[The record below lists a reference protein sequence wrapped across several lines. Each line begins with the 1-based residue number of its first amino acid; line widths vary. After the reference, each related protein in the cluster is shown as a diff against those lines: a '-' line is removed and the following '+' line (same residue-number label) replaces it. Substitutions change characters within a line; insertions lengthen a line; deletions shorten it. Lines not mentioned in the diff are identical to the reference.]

1 LKNGVDCY
9 ATIADEFALEG
20 MRVFAN
26 PIGNDPKIVSGETG
40 STGLGLLMAAQ
51 GNALLWNT
59 LELNAESR
67 VLLIGSEGDTD
78 PTIYKEVV
86 GKTAQEVLA

>member
-1 LKNGVDCY
+1 
-9 ATIADEFALEG
+9 
-20 MRVFAN
+20 MRVFAS

-51 GNALLWNT
+51 GNVELWQALG
-59 LELNAESR
+59 LNADSR

-78 PTIYKEVV
+78 PTIYQEVV

>member
-1 LKNGVDCY
+1 
-9 ATIADEFALEG
+9 
-20 MRVFAN
+20 
-26 PIGNDPKIVSGETG
+26 
-40 STGLGLLMAAQ
+40 MAAQ

-67 VLLIGSEGDTD
+67 ILLIGSEGDTD

>member
-1 LKNGVDCY
+1 
-9 ATIADEFALEG
+9 
-20 MRVFAN
+20 M
-26 PIGNDPKIVSGETG
+26 
-40 STGLGLLMAAQ
+40 MAAQ

-59 LELNAESR
+59 LGLNADSR

-78 PTIYKEVV
+78 PTIYQEVV

>member
-1 LKNGVDCY
+1 
-9 ATIADEFALEG
+9 
-20 MRVFAN
+20 
-26 PIGNDPKIVSGETG
+26 
-40 STGLGLLMAAQ
+40 MAAQ
-51 GNALLWNT
+51 GNALLWDT
-59 LELNAESR
+59 LKLNAESR